1 MVKEPKFKAGDMIV
15 GKIKMS
21 DGKSQSFCFM
31 VNRVVDVF
39 GGQYSLDDGN
49 GGIDGRKSVA
59 EIDASFNLA

>member
-1 MVKEPKFKAGDMIV
+1 MITEPKFKAGDTIV

-49 GGIDGRKSVA
+49 GGIDGRMPVA
-59 EIDASFNLA
+59 EIDRSFRLA